1 MEIAR
6 DDPRPETETARRFN
20 EEDREIPAGSPAAI
34 QSVDR
39 RLGAFILP
47 ALIADPSRDAGA
59 QVLEQGKRVRRIA
72 TDKGPRPIP
81 QPPCRVRVLLD
92 RQSAKID
99 PIIVGISEG
108 VENGGNGDVKD
119 GPGGGVVL
127 EFVTL
132 SITRLSAR
140 V

>member
-72 TDKGPRPIP
+72 ADEGPRPVP
-81 QPPCRVRVLLD
+81 QRPAGSGYCWIVNAPRSI
-92 RQSAKID
+92 QSS
-99 PIIVGISEG
+99 SEYRKG
-108 VENGGNGDVKD
+108 
-119 GPGGGVVL
+119 
-127 EFVTL
+127 
-132 SITRLSAR
+132 
-140 V
+140 